1 MPMKTQNEKAE
12 LFRSLHRGPEILVL
26 PNAWDCASARIFHL
40 AGFPAI
46 ATTSAGIA
54 FSLGY
59 TDGERIPQD
68 LMLATVARICA
79 AVPLPVTAD
88 LESGYGDVAKTTS
101 GLIAAGAVGLNLE
114 DMNHESGA
122 LVPVAAQIERI
133 AMVRRI
139 ATGLGVKVVINA
151 RTDVFLAQIGEPST
165 RFERACERLQ
175 AYIAAGADCVFLP
188 GLADENVIRRVIETL
203 KFPLNVLAGANS
215 PTIPRLR
222 ELGVARVSVGSGIM
236 RASLGVTRRIAQELK
251 ASGTYTALLE
261 GAMPFA
267 EANALFEK

>member
-1 MPMKTQNEKAE
+1 MITQNEKAE
-12 LFRSLHRGPEILVL
+12 FFRTLHCGPEILVL
-26 PNAWDCASARIFHL
+26 PNAWDCASARIFEQ

-59 TDGERIPQD
+59 SDGQRISRD

-88 LESGYGDVAKTTS
+88 LESGYGDVAKTTA
-101 GLIAAGAVGLNLE
+101 GLIAAGAVGLNFE
-114 DMNHESGA
+114 DMDHESQA
-122 LVPVAAQIERI
+122 LTPIPAQIEKI
-133 AMVRRI
+133 TMIRRI
-139 ATGLGVKVVINA
+139 ASGLGVNIVVNA

-188 GLADENVIRRVIETL
+188 GLADEATIRRVVETV
-203 KFPLNVLAGANS
+203 KFPLNILAGANL

-236 RASLGVTRRIAQELK
+236 RATLGLTRRIAQELK
-251 ASGTYTALLE
+251 HSGTYAALLD
-261 GAMPFA
+261 GTMTFA

>member
-1 MPMKTQNEKAE
+1 MKSQNEKAE
-12 LFRSLHRGPEILVL
+12 FFRGLHRGPKILVI
-26 PNAWDCASARIFHL
+26 PNAWDCASARIFEQ

-59 TDGERIPQD
+59 SDGQRIPPD

-88 LESGYGDVAKTTS
+88 LESGYGDAAKTTT
-101 GLIAAGAVGLNLE
+101 GLIAAGAVGLNIE
-114 DMNHESGA
+114 DVDHDSQGLATISAQMEKIA
-122 LVPVAAQIERI
+122 MIRRVAA
-133 AMVRRI
+133 
-139 ATGLGVKVVINA
+139 GLGVNIVINA

-165 RFERACERLQ
+165 RFDRACERLQ

-188 GLADENVIRRVIETL
+188 GLADENIIRRVVETL
-203 KFPLNVLAGANS
+203 KSPLNILAGANL

-236 RASLGVTRRIAQELK
+236 RATLGLTRRIAEELK
-251 ASGTYTALLE
+251 TSGTYTALLE
-261 GAMPFA
+261 GTMPFA
-267 EANALFEK
+267 EANALFEE